1 MATGVIYAF
10 SMGLLAKRILLVTG
24 KGGVGKTT
32 IAAALALA
40 AASAKRRVLC
50 AEVWSDASSP
60 HTQTP
65 LMTALRAG
73 RASESPAPARPGID
87 AVLLTPTQ
95 GQRQFLH
102 QVLPRFLVDAALR
115 APAIRR
121 FLAAAPALPEMG
133 LMYQL
138 LELLRRR
145 AADGSPLYETCVV
158 DAPATGHALALAQIP
173 ALLLEVIPSGRVG
186 ATAREGLAVLTDPN
200 STGVVAVTLPERL
213 PVGET
218 VELCAGLSRHQVPI
232 AAVVANRVPENPFDP
247 VERAAIDSL
256 LQSRAVAGT
265 RLLQRID
272 AARAALEA
280 LGRQLSVQILRV
292 PEVLERSTLVDR
304 AAAALTSAEA
314 G

>member
-1 MATGVIYAF
+1 
-10 SMGLLAKRILLVTG
+10 MGLLDKRILLVTG

-32 IAAALALA
+32 VAAALAEA
-40 AASAKRRVLC
+40 GARAKRRVLC

-65 LMTALRAG
+65 LMRALGVG
-73 RASESPAPARPGID
+73 RASESPTPVRPGID

-145 AADGSPLYETCVV
+145 SPDGGALYQTCVV

-186 ATAREGLAVLTDPN
+186 ATAREGLSVLTDPE

-218 VELCAGLSRHQVPI
+218 LELCEGLTRHHVPV
-232 AAVVANRVPENPFDP
+232 AAVVANRVPEDPFEP
-247 VERAAIDSL
+247 AERAAIESL
-256 LQSRAVAGT
+256 LGRGAVGGA
-265 RLLQRID
+265 RLVRRID
-272 AARAALEA
+272 AARAALET
-280 LGRQLSVQILRV
+280 LGRQISTQILRV
-292 PEVLERSTLVDR
+292 PEVLERSALLER
-304 AAAALTSAEA
+304 AARALVPEA